1 MLSILIPTY
10 NYNTFPLVKELHDQI
25 SLENIDFE
33 IIVSDDASTDLTV
46 TKENQEIT
54 NLRNCYYLSNIE
66 NLGRGSNRNKLC
78 KKAKYDWLLLLDC
91 DTLPGSSSFIK
102 NYLDCINSNNG
113 AVFFG
118 GIAYYDN
125 KPLGDEILRWTYG
138 RKREAIPLLT
148 RQKKTYETS
157 LVSNI
162 LLKKQILLKYPFNPS
177 IYEYGFEDF
186 VFISDLKK
194 NGIPIIHIENPAY
207 HLNLETS
214 IVFLSK
220 HLSAIDNL
228 NSLIIQGII
237 KSNETALGKTQETI
251 KRLMLQRI
259 VVFFFNLSKQQLR
272 QNLLSKNP
280 SLVLFD
286 FYKLGYFCSI
296 KNL

>member
-10 NYNTFPLVKELHDQI
+10 NYNTFPLVKELHNQI

-33 IIVSDDASTDLTV
+33 IIVSDDASTDSAII
-46 TKENQEIT
+46 KENEKIVG
-54 NLRNCYYLSNIE
+54 LSNCYYLSNVE

-78 KKAKYDWLLLLDC
+78 QKARCEWLLLLDC
-91 DTLPGSSSFIK
+91 DTMPDSSSFIK

-125 KPLGDEILRWTYG
+125 KPLGEEILRWTYG

-148 RQKKTYETS
+148 RQKKTYETA

-237 KSNETALGKTQETI
+237 KSNETALGKTHETI

-259 VVFFFNLSKQQLR
+259 VVLFFNLSKQQLR